1 MNSNAAR
8 RRRVQAIAPIAR
20 RSTLLAAGSGL
31 LVPFGRARAQGVFPT
46 HPVRIIVPATPGGAI
61 DITSRLLAERLS
73 PRWKQPV
80 VVENRPGANNIIG
93 TEMVARSAPDGHTL
107 GVSAVTHAIN
117 VALYKTPFD
126 TLRDFVTVTVAYTV
140 PLILVASPDFRA
152 SNVREL
158 IALAKAEPERITFAG
173 TGGAVHLAGEMFALQ
188 AGAKMTH
195 VPYRGSSAAHPDLM
209 SGRVDIMFD
218 TLPAVLGYIRDGK
231 LKALATG
238 ASTRTA
244 LLPDLPTVSESGLPG
259 YEATSW
265 GIFFGPAGIPDAVL
279 QQINADMVAALKE
292 SAVREKMGSL
302 GAEVVGSDVA
312 AAQAFVQSEVA
323 KWSEVA
329 AKIGLE
335 KQ

>member
-1 MNSNAAR
+1 MQSSAAR
-8 RRRVQAIAPIAR
+8 RRPVQAIANIR
-20 RSTLLAAGSGL
+20 RRPALAAAAAGL
-31 LVPFGRARAQGVFPT
+31 VLPFGRARSQGVFPD

-61 DITSRLLAERLS
+61 DITARLLSERLA
-73 PRWKQPV
+73 PKWRQPV

-93 TEMVARSAPDGHTL
+93 TEAVARSTPDGHTL

-126 TLRDFVTVTVAYTV
+126 TLNDLVTVTVAYTV
-140 PLILVASPDFRA
+140 PLILVAAPNFRA
-152 SNVREL
+152 NNVREL

-238 ASTRTA
+238 ASTRTS

-265 GIFFGPAGIPDAVL
+265 GIFFGPAGIPAPVL

-292 SAVREKMGSL
+292 PQIRERMTSL
-302 GAEVVGSDVA
+302 GAEVIGSDVA
-312 AAQAFVQSEVA
+312 TAQAFVRAEVE
-323 KWSEVA
+323 KWSDVA